1 LRFKIGKLPR
11 LKTLI
16 VVVAISVVAI
26 GASVWWLTKPKL
38 SPMLNLR
45 EKAVKIDI
53 VVEAEGSIL
62 HYREKLFWSKGQFSR
77 IMQNRDEFSSYLIEN
92 FSESLPKYGERE
104 EKAVNTKV
112 EFNETGKSTLLTCDI
127 QGAMASKDYFTFRW
141 LLGRFGLDFINNR
154 FQESEKELSW
164 EGTVNSTTVT
174 ITIRFLYPISHCHAH
189 VWRK

>member
-1 LRFKIGKLPR
+1 MGKLPR

-62 HYREKLFWSKGQFSR
+62 HYREKLFWSR
-77 IMQNRDEFSSYLIEN
+77 
-92 FSESLPKYGERE
+92 
-104 EKAVNTKV
+104 
-112 EFNETGKSTLLTCDI
+112 
-127 QGAMASKDYFTFRW
+127 
-141 LLGRFGLDFINNR
+141 
-154 FQESEKELSW
+154 
-164 EGTVNSTTVT
+164 VNSPELCRTEMSSV
-174 ITIRFLYPISHCHAH
+174 PI
-189 VWRK
+189 